1 MAGWL
6 KALAYGAGGVAVAGL
21 AALVA
26 LQERLVYV
34 PVLPG
39 LARAYPITP
48 ARLRLAYED
57 VWLRAADGVRLHSWF
72 IRHSPTCQGKRE
84 RPSPLPLR
92 LPCPVLPPSL
102 CLPLPLLPP
111 WPAAAA
117 LRLW

>member
-1 MAGWL
+1 MVGWL

-48 ARLRLAYED
+48 ARLRLTYED

-72 IRHSPTCQGKRE
+72 IPHSPTCRGERE
-84 RPSPLPLR
+84 PASPSSR
-92 LPCPVLPPSL
+92 LANPPSISL
-102 CLPLPLLPP
+102 RSPFPLLPP
-111 WPAAAA
+111 WDVAVA
-117 LRLW
+117 LQVW